1 MTPEEKFMFDLQ
13 GFLVVKNVLSGD
25 EVAELNEI
33 SDRSKPDEYETYQ
46 EDGLKI
52 ARRVS
57 QWSPACQNL
66 FDHPKLA
73 PYLVGLVGPKVRV
86 DALTPARKGDG
97 DFCCVPGSH
106 KSNFILDI
114 PRHSRIRRE

>member
-13 GFLVVKNVLSGD
+13 GFLVVKNVLSSD

-57 QWSPACQNL
+57 QWSPACQN
-66 FDHPKLA
+66 PQ
-73 PYLVGLVGPKVRV
+73 
-86 DALTPARKGDG
+86 
-97 DFCCVPGSH
+97 
-106 KSNFILDI
+106 
-114 PRHSRIRRE
+114 RIHL

>member
-33 SDRSKPDEYETYQ
+33 SDRAKPDEYETYQ

-73 PYLVGLVGPKVRV
+73 PYLVGLDRLGVHVG
-86 DALTPARKGDG
+86 
-97 DFCCVPGSH
+97 F
-106 KSNFILDI
+106 
-114 PRHSRIRRE
+114 